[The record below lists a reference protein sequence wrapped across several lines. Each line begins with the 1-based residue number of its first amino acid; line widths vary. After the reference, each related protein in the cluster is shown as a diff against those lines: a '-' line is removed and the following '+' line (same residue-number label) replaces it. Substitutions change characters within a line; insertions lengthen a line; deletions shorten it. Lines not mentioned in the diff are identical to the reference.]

1 MRPYAILA
9 ATSVL
14 LLLAAGCTSGGTRQ
28 PQTHQAAQSV
38 ATSPASAA
46 NPAVRTSARPLPS
59 AAASSTASSPAS
71 PPRASAS
78 RTSAPVS
85 APTPRTQQIVR
96 RPVTSE
102 GKVTAGYAVVTDRV
116 AARSD
121 CGDGRP
127 GNAYPSP
134 PAVDAGVVGCGPSAE
149 YTPACWN
156 GATATT
162 AYCYRDPWQR
172 QVVRISTAGR
182 LPALRPPTQPSP
194 LGLVLGNGSRCTLR
208 VGGAWAS
215 LDSHPDMYGT
225 YSCQGGDVIW
235 GTGRSDGIDR
245 TSPLWKVRLA
255 PGTGHGTLH
264 EMTVRTAYFVGTAQA

>member
-1 MRPYAILA
+1 MRPLATLA
-9 ATSVL
+9 AAAV
-14 LLLAAGCTSGGTRQ
+14 LLLAAGCSSHATHQ
-28 PQTHQAAQSV
+28 PQTQTQTHQAAGPV

-59 AAASSTASSPAS
+59 APASTTAS

-78 RTSAPVS
+78 RTSAPAS
-85 APTPRTQQIVR
+85 TPAPRTQQIVR
-96 RPVTSE
+96 RPVTSR
-102 GKVTAGYAVVTDRV
+102 GRVVAGYTVVADSV

-127 GNAYPSP
+127 GNAYQSP

-172 QVVRISTAGR
+172 QVVRINTAGR
-182 LPALRPPTQPSP
+182 LPVLQPPATPSP
-194 LGLVLGNGSRCTLR
+194 LGLVLGNGVRCTLR

-215 LDSHPDMYGT
+215 LDGHPDMYGT

-235 GTGRSDGIDR
+235 GSDRSDGIDR

-264 EMTVRTAYFVGTAQA
+264 PMTVRTAYFVGTAQA